1 MRIAAVLANSDLID
15 KLGVAVLPSIPFEI
29 SIVGSLGRC
38 FRFLPEPCGAAARD
52 PGSPPPTRRSAALRQ
67 TTETDSG
74 RSILVGLAV
83 RCLER
88 LAVQHLCRQSVDRC
102 QFHDYVRLKHR
113 YLRLARMNELGSP
126 LQVFALTGVASI
138 PGERLS
144 KTSDEKF
151 GRSKIVLSDYPAKTA
166 FGTKVTEPCLC

>member
-1 MRIAAVLANSDLID
+1 MSVWRARREVGEFGVLDRSEKSASRTVVVANSDLID

-29 SIVGSLGRC
+29 SMVGSLGRC

-83 RCLER
+83 R
-88 LAVQHLCRQSVDRC
+88 
-102 QFHDYVRLKHR
+102 
-113 YLRLARMNELGSP
+113 G
-126 LQVFALTGVASI
+126 
-138 PGERLS
+138 
-144 KTSDEKF
+144 
-151 GRSKIVLSDYPAKTA
+151 
-166 FGTKVTEPCLC
+166 